1 LVAQQRC
8 RRPWQVA
15 MKKIYLAGPDVFL
28 KDGREIGRRKR
39 EMCAAFDF
47 EGLFP
52 LDQSPE
58 IETDAR
64 AIFAANR
71 ALLQQAEIGL
81 FNLSPFRGPS
91 ADPGTVFELGVLF
104 QRGKPLFGY
113 SNTAAL
119 YQDRVAGPGAPTN
132 FLTDSQGHLIENF
145 QLIDNLMIVRAIEE
159 SGGEIVTREETDNS
173 AANSLTAFAA
183 FVACIEVIVQRCGC
197 GKLTTSRSPFRAINA
212 K

>member
-1 LVAQQRC
+1 
-8 RRPWQVA
+8 

-28 KDGREIGRRKR
+28 KNGREIGRRKQ
-39 EMCAAFDF
+39 EICAAFDL

-71 ALLQQAEIGL
+71 ALLDQAEIGL

-113 SNTAAL
+113 SNTVVL
-119 YQDRVAGPGAPTN
+119 YRDRVAGPGAPTHL
-132 FLTDSQGHLIENF
+132 LTDAQGHLVENF

-159 SGGEIVTREETDNS
+159 SGGAIVTREEADNS
-173 AANSLTAFAA
+173 GADSLAAFTAFAA
-183 FVACIEVIVQRCGC
+183 CIEVVLRRCG
-197 GKLTTSRSPFRAINA
+197 
-212 K
+212 